1 MKLPKNFGGQ
11 GFGGMMENM
20 KGAMARAQNLEA
32 ELATMRIESE
42 TGPIKVVFDGTG
54 LLQKIS
60 IDKSIIDPEDSEM
73 LEDMVL
79 SAVRAGFEKSVE
91 IRATKTK
98 EITDGLPDFPG
109 LKF

>member
-98 EITDGLPDFPG
+98 EITDGLPDIPG